1 MYFWYYQPRAQDAFR
16 RLVKNMS
23 QADRT
28 VFARA
33 QLVLLRE
40 RDISQLFVDGLVGR
54 NFSQPLAFYLDK
66 RRDYLNAMMKL
77 CRPGRRTVQPL
88 PSIVFEEPSSNA
100 SAKEPSS
107 AQA

>member
-16 RLVKNMS
+16 RMVKNMS

-28 VFARA
+28 VFARS

-66 RRDYLNAMMKL
+66 RRDYLNAMMQL
-77 CRPGRRTVQPL
+77 CRPGRKTVQQL
-88 PSIVFEEPSSNA
+88 PSIVFEEPPAAAAGKNVPA
-100 SAKEPSS
+100 E
-107 AQA
+107 QA